1 VDASGIHWHF
11 APVRDIYGT
20 FGLNGEP
27 EADGSDVACFACV
40 SAGMQT
46 SQMQAVVASVPSA
59 FVMDAGGLCSG
70 TAYRRPLSMSVARSF
85 LVTRIQGVSMQ
96 QITMACVV

>member
-20 FGLNGEP
+20 FGPNGED
-27 EADGSDVACFACV
+27 EADGWDVACFACV
-40 SAGMQT
+40 CAGLQPG
-46 SQMQAVVASVPSA
+46 QIQAFVPPVPSA
-59 FVMDAGGLCSG
+59 FVMDAGGRWSG
-70 TAYRRPLSMSVARSF
+70 TAHRRPLLLSVARSF